1 MPSLNQALNIG
12 ARALSTQQRA
22 MQTSG
27 HNISNQ
33 NTEGFSR
40 QQVSTKAAAPDPTG
54 VGGGTDALPT
64 GRVFDRFVQRKIV
77 QENPKSEVFQSRG
90 DFLNKLE
97 VIFGDLGETGLR
109 GILNEFWNSWSQL
122 SSQPESEV
130 ARQRVQEQ
138 GDLVA
143 VKVREMHAQLVSLRR
158 EADARIQDTAAQ
170 INSLGEQIAELNR
183 QIFSYEVSGRQAN
196 DARDARELAVE
207 ELAKLA
213 DVNLIEN
220 PNGRV
225 SVIIGRDWTL
235 VEGEKFFKTEATLKG
250 GEIGM
255 VGLEGV
261 ATNNNRRDI
270 TRIFRSGALSEMLQ
284 QRDVTIVEFMQDLD
298 ELAFGLANRINELHA
313 TGTGIRSAASLMKST
328 YGLNP
333 EALNQPMPFLKDG
346 VFQLHLVGQD
356 DEFLETYEFEVQAG
370 MDTLQ
375 DVVNRINQTV
385 QDPSLLQAN
394 IEADGSMLIQ
404 TGPEYRFIFG
414 EDQTDLTLIMGFNS
428 FFESLKGAADLRVSD
443 RILQNPNAIS
453 TGRDLIPGDNQVAL
467 AIAKLQ
473 TQPTMKNES
482 MTFDE
487 FYNGILGE
495 LGLRIRRNKVEQEQQ
510 DGMVRQFKE
519 IRNSI
524 SGVNMDEEMTHMVQY
539 QKAYEA
545 SARFVKTVDEMMD
558 TVINM

>member
-1 MPSLNQALNIG
+1 
-12 ARALSTQQRA
+12 
-22 MQTSG
+22 
-27 HNISNQ
+27 
-33 NTEGFSR
+33 
-40 QQVSTKAAAPDPTG
+40 
-54 VGGGTDALPT
+54 
-64 GRVFDRFVQRKIV
+64 
-77 QENPKSEVFQSRG
+77 
-90 DFLNKLE
+90 
-97 VIFGDLGETGLR
+97 
-109 GILNEFWNSWSQL
+109 
-122 SSQPESEV
+122 
-130 ARQRVQEQ
+130 
-138 GDLVA
+138 
-143 VKVREMHAQLVSLRR
+143 
-158 EADARIQDTAAQ
+158 
-170 INSLGEQIAELNR
+170 
-183 QIFSYEVSGRQAN
+183 
-196 DARDARELAVE
+196 
-207 ELAKLA
+207 
-213 DVNLIEN
+213 
-220 PNGRV
+220 
-225 SVIIGRDWTL
+225 
-235 VEGEKFFKTEATLKG
+235 
-250 GEIGM
+250 M

-443 RILQNPNAIS
+443 RIL
-453 TGRDLIPGDNQVAL
+453 
-467 AIAKLQ
+467 
-473 TQPTMKNES
+473 
-482 MTFDE
+482 
-487 FYNGILGE
+487 
-495 LGLRIRRNKVEQEQQ
+495 
-510 DGMVRQFKE
+510 
-519 IRNSI
+519 
-524 SGVNMDEEMTHMVQY
+524 
-539 QKAYEA
+539 
-545 SARFVKTVDEMMD
+545 
-558 TVINM
+558 

>member
-524 SGVNMDEEMTHMVQY
+524 SGVNMDEELTHMVQY

>member
-1 MPSLNQALNIG
+1 
-12 ARALSTQQRA
+12 
-22 MQTSG
+22 
-27 HNISNQ
+27 
-33 NTEGFSR
+33 
-40 QQVSTKAAAPDPTG
+40 
-54 VGGGTDALPT
+54 
-64 GRVFDRFVQRKIV
+64 
-77 QENPKSEVFQSRG
+77 
-90 DFLNKLE
+90 
-97 VIFGDLGETGLR
+97 
-109 GILNEFWNSWSQL
+109 QL
-122 SSQPESEV
+122 SSQRVSVV
-130 ARQRVQEQ
+130 AGQRVQEL

-207 ELAKLA
+207 ELAKLV

-524 SGVNMDEEMTHMVQY
+524 SGVNMDEELTHMVQY

>member
-207 ELAKLA
+207 ELAKLV

-524 SGVNMDEEMTHMVQY
+524 SGVNMDEELTHMVQY